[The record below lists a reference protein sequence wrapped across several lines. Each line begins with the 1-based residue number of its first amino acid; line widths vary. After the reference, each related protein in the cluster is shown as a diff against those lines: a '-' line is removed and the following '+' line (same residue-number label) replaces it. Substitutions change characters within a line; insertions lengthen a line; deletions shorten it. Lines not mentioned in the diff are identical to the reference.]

1 MSIINSLYNIING
14 LRDLRVE
21 DSEKEKVS
29 NLLEELDNVI
39 WLVGN
44 DRGDERDSDEGSD
57 EQGDDASDVLYCS
70 ACKPEDSY
78 GYRYVYPRGAC
89 EGFLQSVETGEKEDA
104 GWCEDCG
111 RLTCHFHFEVF
122 SKRCTDCYDSIT
134 TQLDK
139 ELDDYMSHP
148 SGCMCCKEFAPRDPV
163 TDQEVFED
171 IPKPWTPPKGY
182 PVSATWDDIARIVLV
197 SETPQEKKN
206 QRAKRF
212 GAIVAP
218 DAVTEVIQTRYED
231 NLAGIK
237 VLSRETSN
245 FSVPSADYDGDCMD
259 IRPKVPRD
267 GSNKTISHENG
278 ETEVTI
284 KCQGDQNQ
292 TRLKIF
298 CNAAS
303 RSGDEA
309 PWDYDYRTLYPTL
322 LDPHVSSNISEK
334 ELLDIHVQGS
344 SNPQGNEDCPHPNED
359 QVINEDTMGGCGSGW
374 ESMCQKCGKV
384 W

>member
-14 LRDLRVE
+14 LRDLHVE

-29 NLLEELDNVI
+29 NLLEELDNII

-57 EQGDDASDVLYCS
+57 EQDEASEILNCFL
-70 ACKPEDSY
+70 CED
-78 GYRYVYPRGAC
+78 GYDFRYTHESFQIVD
-89 EGFLQSVETGEKEDA
+89 TGEKVPAD
-104 GWCEDCG
+104 WCSYCG
-111 RLTCHFHFEVF
+111 RFVCHFHFGEDM
-122 SKRCTDCYDSIT
+122 RCTSCYEKLKVR
-134 TQLDK
+134 LDR
-139 ELDDYMSHP
+139 ELDEYVSHLP
-148 SGCMCCKEFAPRDPV
+148 DCTCCKEFDPRDPV

-171 IPKPWTPPKGY
+171 IPKPWTPPKGC

-212 GAIVAP
+212 GAIIAP

-231 NLAGIK
+231 NLPVK

-245 FSVPSADYDGDCMD
+245 FSCRGLPSADYDGDCMD
-259 IRPKVPRD
+259 IRP
-267 GSNKTISHENG
+267 GESNKNISHENG
-278 ETEVTI
+278 DTEITI
-284 KCQGDQNQ
+284 KRQGDQEMFKSF
-292 TRLKIF
+292 RVLD
-298 CNAAS
+298 S
-303 RSGDEA
+303 RSGDEI
-309 PWDYDYRTLYPTL
+309 PWDYDYRTLYPSL
-322 LDPHVSSNISEK
+322 LHPLVSSNITEK

-359 QVINEDTMGGCGSGW
+359 QVRNDDTMGGCGSGW